1 MTIAEQVTEPVYE
14 LAEGPVWDAPR
25 ERLVWVDILEG
36 LVLEGRL
43 SAGSV
48 DVTRRHAFDSYVG
61 AAAVAA
67 DGSLLV
73 ADLHRLTCLA
83 PDGIRT
89 SGPDL
94 FADHPGDRWNDG
106 VCDARGRF
114 LVGTVSLTGARHS
127 QRLLSIDGETTTVL
141 DDDLGLANGMAFS
154 PDDTLL
160 YTVDSLPGR
169 RVWVRDYDP
178 HSGTT
183 GPRRLA
189 FELSDAVPD
198 GLCVDASGH
207 LWLAAWSKGQVRCYS
222 PTGDLL
228 DVIDGLPRRTRRAWP
243 SSGRTSIGCSS
254 PPPAASSHPRS
265 RRSTRCRGVSSSP
278 GQAVAVCPATTGPDV
293 SSSLRSPREA
303 HAPRPVRR
311 RTCRRPRRRDVLHR
325 CLRRRRRLR
334 RDVLRRRWSRHPP
347 GSGGGAH
354 GGRRRPR
361 LR

>member
-48 DVTRRHAFDSYVG
+48 DVTRLHAFDSYVG

-228 DVIDGLPRRTRRAWP
+228 DVIDGLPPHTTSLAFVGPDLDRLLITTARGELSPEEQAEHPLSGSLFLARPGCSGMP
-243 SSGRTSIGCSS
+243 SHHWSGRLVITQESS
-254 PPPAASSHPRS
+254 
-265 RRSTRCRGVSSSP
+265 
-278 GQAVAVCPATTGPDV
+278 
-293 SSSLRSPREA
+293 
-303 HAPRPVRR
+303 
-311 RTCRRPRRRDVLHR
+311 
-325 CLRRRRRLR
+325 
-334 RDVLRRRWSRHPP
+334 
-347 GSGGGAH
+347 
-354 GGRRRPR
+354 
-361 LR
+361 